1 MHQSLDDTNRLCLH
15 TITTRPLSIDEAVKR
30 YSSQGVKG
38 ITVWREALEGHE
50 PVDVGRRLRDAGL
63 TLVSLCRG
71 GFFPA
76 VDSDSRRAA
85 ISDNLRAIDEAEALG
100 APLLVLVPG
109 ADPKQP
115 LDVSRRQIVEAL
127 QTILPHAN
135 AAGVKLGIEPLHP
148 MYADTRS
155 AINTLSQANDI
166 CEELDSESVGVIVD
180 VYHLWWDDHLA
191 MEIKRCG
198 HLGNN
203 ICFPCQRLACING

>member
-1 MHQSLDDTNRLCLH
+1 M
-15 TITTRPLSIDEAVKR
+15 
-30 YSSQGVKG
+30 
-38 ITVWREALEGHE
+38 
-50 PVDVGRRLRDAGL
+50 
-63 TLVSLCRG
+63 
-71 GFFPA
+71 
-76 VDSDSRRAA
+76 
-85 ISDNLRAIDEAEALG
+85 
-100 APLLVLVPG
+100 LVLVPG

-166 CEELDSESVGVIVD
+166 CEELGSECVGVIVD

-191 MEIKRCG
+191 MEIQRCG
-198 HLGNN
+198 RLGK
-203 ICFPCQRLACING
+203 IFAFHVSDWRVSTGDLLYDRALMGEGCIAIPQIRGWVEDAGFHGYIEY